1 MKINKKILLKDLGL
15 KDYKDIWEYQTS
27 LLNRIIDIKRQNRKN
42 SGIPNFLTKQYH
54 RYKKTKQKKQN
65 QKSYKKLFSFC

>member
-27 LLNRIIDIKRQNRKN
+27 LLNSIIDIKRQTEKTAPK
-42 SGIPNFLTKQYH
+42 ILQKIIFFLLSTLMYI
-54 RYKKTKQKKQN
+54 
-65 QKSYKKLFSFC
+65 L